1 MGKGK
6 KKKPISPKKSIQS
19 LQESRDGGQIAL
31 RGYTYQFL
39 YACYLML
46 TNQNENTLFQLE
58 GIEDVDRIEKQDS
71 GQITH
76 IQLKYSVNRQNASF
90 LADVL
95 QNFLE
100 AYLLDKDRYFKM
112 VYDFPV
118 ANGNLKKIL
127 EGKLDEASLKYW
139 KEVIEKIKESQTS
152 WDWSQYNFEDFL
164 SRLSFENLKKEI
176 FEDEIEKALIQYHD
190 ISTDNLKLYVNS
202 IKILCLKKMEN
213 RDLIT
218 RKELVSCVEAVK
230 MDISKGAQNPA
241 HSWIRKLSFS
251 KNAAEHENDFYEGKK
266 ATPADI
272 AKNLP
277 VERPMLEGK
286 IITSIQ
292 ENIVTVI
299 KASSGQGKTTLA
311 LRSAYL
317 LQNEYTAY
325 QVTVCDNNEQLGN
338 TVQYFNS
345 RLRLGEKLLVL
356 IDNLDGRVQKWNGLV
371 QLLQAELPTNYK
383 VLLTTREID
392 WYNYSGDLSNIRSI
406 NIIVPTL
413 EEQEAKNIFQKLK
426 ETGNLHPSITNWKR
440 EWNRIAERKLL
451 IEYVYLLTHGEMLS
465 ERITAQMKEVGQSSF
480 GQLKCDILRKVCFA
494 DVCGVKLTVRNLFCS
509 QKDYAGADFGEL
521 LKNLESEFLIHLNTD
536 DNYVEGLHPIRSW
549 HIVNQLHEFVPLEN
563 TAISVIKM
571 VEKKDYVVLF
581 SHIHEFSLNKSAFFK
596 EALDFLWDEND
607 LSGCL
612 RAVKGLFSGD
622 VLQYYRDKKELFDD
636 ANNHFGIELIAM
648 EKCPFKTFD
657 KFDVSVQTLDSL
669 QKIHPDNPNVKYL
682 QELRDKIPDCDL
694 TQLFVFNFCS
704 TLYQKAKTVSFEQ
717 VTDLESYSKISE
729 WIYDITSELS
739 LVAEIPLNE
748 VWKKSDRMSLECM
761 ARLMYL
767 SFCSNQTAYRAYIS
781 QNMDEILTYYKHMT
795 KSHSVYVDETSDA
808 IHVEYILSLSEI
820 GNANE
825 ESVSRIK
832 QLCRMLPIFK
842 KYCTDALKPEIEML
856 KNYFVPDDAH
866 KEMPI
871 ENVVIMFHQHLTSL
885 WNKTIL
891 SNYEFDTV
899 TDWMVYWLN
908 VRNHICVMA
917 NDYCECLSKAE
928 NPKLLKNAIRKS
940 ISIYNDYLKLINE
953 ERKYPR
959 AMRPFEEENLEAKT
973 FQNIRTKYFVS
984 MMNFAKQF
992 PGFLG
997 RDSKNLRLAMFN
1009 ILAAQRS
1016 LLDTQQYFDKMLLND
1031 NLLKAKHLQ
1040 LCELE
1045 SVNVNRLMMGCFYHY
1060 DNPMNKGFNK
1070 YTIQSWYDAKC
1081 TDERKKT
1088 ENDISDLKKYYTVN
1102 FPENCYYSGI
1112 LNCYPIIL
1120 KGFNKN
1126 SADEQNRL
1134 LVSCMPFSNSQF
1146 DNLMILFETEEGKI
1160 ENAAYCIPKQFL
1172 AYVKNILESPS
1183 AEVQENRTSIYPVEV
1198 TPQMLGCFSQ
1208 KYIVEKAE
1216 DNLTKSI
1223 ISEIGEYLWDYSMC
1237 RKLLA
1242 GPEDSDYG
1250 IEQLDFYRMAI
1261 NEKMTLLD
1269 LAEAKCIEPVCLKV
1283 FSGSDFSSEEYNGL
1297 LNTLVFNNV

>member
-1 MGKGK
+1 M
-6 KKKPISPKKSIQS
+6 
-19 LQESRDGGQIAL
+19 
-31 RGYTYQFL
+31 
-39 YACYLML
+39 
-46 TNQNENTLFQLE
+46 
-58 GIEDVDRIEKQDS
+58 
-71 GQITH
+71 
-76 IQLKYSVNRQNASF
+76 
-90 LADVL
+90 
-95 QNFLE
+95 
-100 AYLLDKDRYFKM
+100 
-112 VYDFPV
+112 
-118 ANGNLKKIL
+118 
-127 EGKLDEASLKYW
+127 
-139 KEVIEKIKESQTS
+139 
-152 WDWSQYNFEDFL
+152 

-317 LQNEYTAY
+317 LQNEYTVY

-345 RLRLGEKLLVL
+345 RLRLGEKLLIL
-356 IDNLDGRVQKWNGLV
+356 IDNLDCRVQKWNGLV

-465 ERITAQMKEVGQSSF
+465 ERITAQMKELGQSSF

-571 VEKKDYVVLF
+571 VEKKDYAVLF
-581 SHIHEFSLNKSAFFK
+581 SHIPEFSLNKSAFFK
-596 EALDFLWDEND
+596 EVLDFLWDEND

-622 VLQYYRDKKELFDD
+622 VLQYYRDNKDFFDD
-636 ANNHFGIELIAM
+636 ANAHFGLELIAM

-657 KFDVSVQTLDSL
+657 KFGVSVQTLDNL
-669 QKIHPDNPNVKYL
+669 QKIHPDSLNGKYL
-682 QELRDKIPDCDL
+682 QRLRDKIPDCDL
-694 TQLFVFNFCS
+694 PQMFIFGFCS
-704 TLYQKAKTVSFEQ
+704 TLYQRAKTVSFEQ
-717 VTDLESYSKISE
+717 VTDLESYSQIAE

-871 ENVVIMFHQHLTSL
+871 KNVVIMFHQHLTSL

-891 SNYEFDTV
+891 SNYEFEMV
-899 TDWMVYWLN
+899 TDWIEYWFNL
-908 VRNHICVMA
+908 RSHICTMA
-917 NDYCECLSKAE
+917 NDYCECLTKAE
-928 NPKLLKNAIRKS
+928 SPKLKESAIKKS
-940 ISIYNDYLKLINE
+940 ICIYSEYQKLINN
-953 ERKYPR
+953 ERKYPGEEN
-959 AMRPFEEENLEAKT
+959 PFEEDVPCVRK
-973 FQNIRTKYFVS
+973 FQGIKRKYFWS
-984 MMNFAKQF
+984 ITNFTGQF
-992 PGFLG
+992 PGLLK
-997 RDSKNLRLAMFN
+997 RDPKNAKLAMFN
-1009 ILAAQRS
+1009 ILAAQRALS
-1016 LLDTQQYFDKMLLND
+1016 DVQQFFDEIVFDTP
-1031 NLLKAKHLQ
+1031 LKTKHLQ

-1045 SVNVNRLMMGCFYHY
+1045 KVNVSRLMMGCYYYY

-1070 YTIQSWYDAKC
+1070 YTIDGWYKARC
-1081 TDERKKT
+1081 TKERQKIQ
-1088 ENDISDLKKYYTVN
+1088 EGLSDLTEFYSVI
-1102 FPENCYYSGI
+1102 FPENNYYAGI
-1112 LNCYPIIL
+1112 LNYYPIIIG
-1120 KGFNKN
+1120 GFDKSSEDAWNALLISGMQILN
-1126 SADEQNRL
+1126 SK
-1134 LVSCMPFSNSQF
+1134 F
-1146 DNLMILFETEEGKI
+1146 DYLEVLFKTNQGEI
-1160 ENAAYCIPKQFL
+1160 ENVAYRIPKQFF
-1172 AYVKNILESPS
+1172 AYVKNALESPS

-1216 DNLTKSI
+1216 DNLAKSI

-1261 NEKMTLLD
+1261 NEKMALLD
-1269 LAEAKCIEPVCLKV
+1269 LDESKCIEPVCLKV
-1283 FSGSDFSSEEYNGL
+1283 FSGSDFSSEEYNSL
-1297 LNTLVFNNV
+1297 LNTLIFNNV

>member
-46 TNQNENTLFQLE
+46 TNQNESTIFQLE
-58 GIEDVDRIEKQDS
+58 GIEDVDRIEKQDG

-317 LQNEYTAY
+317 LQNEYTVY

-345 RLRLGEKLLVL
+345 RLRLGEKLLIL

-465 ERITAQMKEVGQSSF
+465 ERITAQMKELGQSSF

-571 VEKKDYVVLF
+571 VEKKDYAVLF
-581 SHIHEFSLNKSAFFK
+581 SHIPEFSLNKSAFFK
-596 EALDFLWDEND
+596 EVLDFLWDEND

-622 VLQYYRDKKELFDD
+622 VLQYYRDNKDFFDD
-636 ANNHFGIELIAM
+636 ANAHFGLELIAM

-657 KFDVSVQTLDSL
+657 KFGVSVQTLDNL
-669 QKIHPDNPNVKYL
+669 QKIHPDSLNGKYL
-682 QELRDKIPDCDL
+682 QRLRDKIPDCDL
-694 TQLFVFNFCS
+694 PQMFIFGFCS
-704 TLYQKAKTVSFEQ
+704 TLYQRAKTVSFEQ
-717 VTDLESYSKISE
+717 VTDLESYSQIAE
-729 WIYDITSELS
+729 WIYDITSELG

-808 IHVEYILSLSEI
+808 IHIEYILSLSEI

-891 SNYEFDTV
+891 SNYEFEMV
-899 TDWMVYWLN
+899 TDWIEYWFNL
-908 VRNHICVMA
+908 RSHICTMA
-917 NDYCECLSKAE
+917 NDYCECLTKAE
-928 NPKLLKNAIRKS
+928 SPKLKESAIRKS
-940 ISIYNDYLKLINE
+940 ICIYSEYQKLINN
-953 ERKYPR
+953 ERKYPGEEN
-959 AMRPFEEENLEAKT
+959 PFEEDVPCVRK
-973 FQNIRTKYFVS
+973 FQGIKRKYFWS
-984 MMNFAKQF
+984 ITNFTGQF
-992 PGFLG
+992 PGLLK
-997 RDSKNLRLAMFN
+997 RDPKNAKLAMFN
-1009 ILAAQRS
+1009 ILAAQRALS
-1016 LLDTQQYFDKMLLND
+1016 DVQQFFDEIVFGTP
-1031 NLLKAKHLQ
+1031 LKTKHLQ

-1045 SVNVNRLMMGCFYHY
+1045 KVNVSRLMMGCYYYY

-1070 YTIQSWYDAKC
+1070 YTIDGWYKARC
-1081 TDERKKT
+1081 TKERQKIQ
-1088 ENDISDLKKYYTVN
+1088 EGLSDLTEFYSVI
-1102 FPENCYYSGI
+1102 FPENNYYAGI
-1112 LNCYPIIL
+1112 LNYYPIIIG
-1120 KGFNKN
+1120 GFDKSSEDAWNALLISGMQILN
-1126 SADEQNRL
+1126 SK
-1134 LVSCMPFSNSQF
+1134 F
-1146 DNLMILFETEEGKI
+1146 DYLEVLFKTNQGEI
-1160 ENAAYCIPKQFL
+1160 ENVAYRIPKQFF
-1172 AYVKNILESPS
+1172 AYVKNALESPS

-1216 DNLTKSI
+1216 DNLAKSI
-1223 ISEIGEYLWDYSMC
+1223 ISKIGEYLWDYSMC

-1261 NEKMTLLD
+1261 NEKMALLD
-1269 LAEAKCIEPVCLKV
+1269 LDESKCIEPVCLKV
-1283 FSGSDFSSEEYNGL
+1283 FSGSDFSSEEYNSL
-1297 LNTLVFNNV
+1297 LNTLIFNNV